1 MIRVAAALLALL
13 SAFVGTAWAGNILT
27 NAQLQAEMGQTCVQ
41 QGKPSPCIGPVQFS
55 DLIASASPGQVNGS
69 VVAGG
74 TTQATATPITVQI
87 NDVTSAPL
95 GSGVVLPTPVVGQY
109 NFVCNDGTNPLLVYP
124 PAGVSVGVKSAN
136 VPVSVAVGQCVGV
149 LALSPTVY
157 KEAYAQAALTTL
169 TYGATVPVIAG
180 AAVANTYLLTL
191 AGNGAQIAAPTQ
203 SYIGQQLS
211 FLITQP
217 IAAGPYSVT
226 WAPSYGWANGS
237 APTLNGIPGSTTEID
252 CRVTTTA
259 PTLICLG
266 PVNSA
271 FGQRIT
277 VAPTAPAS
285 TSAFAMQGLSNGVS
299 VITPATTG
307 NVHVTAWGTIT
318 TTSGAVAADGII
330 HQLYYGMGNGP
341 ANAAA
346 IPSGSSPLCVQQEW
360 LASAAGV
367 TDKPFSLSCVVGSLV
382 PGTSYWFDLAAESVG
397 HVSVTGL
404 SNVTVEAIEL
414 R

>member
-1 MIRVAAALLALL
+1 MRRFLALALL
-13 SAFVGTAWAGNILT
+13 LAWAGTASAGSILT

-41 QGKPSPCIGPVQFS
+41 QGKPSPCVGPAQFS
-55 DLIASASPGQVNGS
+55 DLIASGGVGQVNGA
-69 VVAGG
+69 VTAAG
-74 TTQATATPITVQI
+74 TTQGTATPLNVQI
-87 NDVTSAPL
+87 NDVTSVPP
-95 GSGVVLPTPVVGQY
+95 GSGVVLPIPVVGQDT
-109 NFVCNDGTNPLLVYP
+109 FACNDGANQLLVYP
-124 PAGVSVGVKSAN
+124 PAGVAVGIKAAN
-136 VPVSVAVGQCVGV
+136 VPVSVAIGQCVGV
-149 LALSPTVY
+149 LAFSPTAY
-157 KEAYAQAALTTL
+157 KEAYAQASLATL
-169 TYGATVPVIAG
+169 TFGATVPVVAG
-180 AAVANTYLLTL
+180 AAVTNTYLLTL
-191 AGNGAQIAAPTQ
+191 TGNGAQIGAPTQ
-203 SYIGQQLS
+203 SYIGQQLT

-237 APTLNGIPGSTTEID
+237 APTLNTIPGSTTEID

-266 PVNSA
+266 PANSG

-277 VAPTAPAS
+277 VSPTAPAS
-285 TSAFAMQGLSNGVS
+285 TSAFAMQGLSSGAT

-307 NVHVTAWGTIT
+307 NVHVTAWGTIV

-367 TDKPFSLSCVVGSLV
+367 TDKTFSLSCVVGSLV

-404 SNVTVEAIEL
+404 SNVVVEAIEL